1 MRISNVCNNPGKIHQ
16 YFDIE
21 EFSRGGWLILD
32 KVETAAFR
40 KPVQF
45 YQTVFILRSSGFI
58 IPNVNPG
65 KPDMEGFVIF
75 K

>member
-1 MRISNVCNNPGKIHQ
+1 MYATTQGKIHQ
-16 YFDIE
+16 YFNIE
-21 EFSRGGWLILD
+21 EFSTGGSLIFN
-32 KVETAAFR
+32 KVESAAFR

-45 YQTVFILRSSGFI
+45 YQTVFILRISGLI
-58 IPNVNPG
+58 IPNVNLG